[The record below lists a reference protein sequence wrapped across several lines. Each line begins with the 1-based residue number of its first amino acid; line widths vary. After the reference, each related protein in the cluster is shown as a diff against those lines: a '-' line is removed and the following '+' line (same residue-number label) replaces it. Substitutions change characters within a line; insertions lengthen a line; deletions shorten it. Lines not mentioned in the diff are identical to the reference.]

1 MGSTTCIDHPALYL
15 TIMDSVLLE
24 EFPDYEYLTQVLNAF
39 LTIDRIKFLIHTAWS
54 ILQAIDK
61 VEFVLKAFIKL
72 FCQHDFA
79 LEDRSAVN
87 ILLNNFLQDL
97 MVFYY

>member
-1 MGSTTCIDHPALYL
+1 MGSTTCINHPALYL

-39 LTIDRIKFLIHTAWS
+39 LTIDRIKFLIQTAWS
-54 ILQAIDK
+54 ILQSIDK

-72 FCQHDFA
+72 FCHHDVA
-79 LEDRSAVN
+79 LEYRSAVN

-97 MVFYY
+97 MVFYN